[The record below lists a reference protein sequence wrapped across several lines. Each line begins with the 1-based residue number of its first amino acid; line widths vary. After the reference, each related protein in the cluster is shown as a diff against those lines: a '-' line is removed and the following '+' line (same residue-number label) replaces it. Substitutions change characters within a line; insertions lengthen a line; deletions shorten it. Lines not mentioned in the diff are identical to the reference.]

1 MDLSAK
7 HVGFVLSAYAV
18 AFTLL
23 AVLIGAIVMRMRLV
37 RRRLAALEAE
47 GAVRRAAPARPA
59 VAGAEM
65 SGDVNMASAEQGQ
78 EAS

>member
-23 AVLIGAIVMRMRLV
+23 TVLVAGILWRMRRV
-37 RRRLAALEAE
+37 RSRLAALEE
-47 GAVRRAAPARPA
+47 QGVRRRKAPARPA
-59 VAGAEM
+59 T
-65 SGDVNMASAEQGQ
+65 ASAEMVER